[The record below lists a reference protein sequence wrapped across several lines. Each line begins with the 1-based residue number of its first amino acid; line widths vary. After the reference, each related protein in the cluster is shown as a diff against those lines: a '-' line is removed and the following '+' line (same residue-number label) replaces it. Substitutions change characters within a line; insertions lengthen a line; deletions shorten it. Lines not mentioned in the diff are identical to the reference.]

1 MIGIVGSV
9 ICASRHKSNDVD
21 AGKIIGRLILA
32 VCSILLFIAGSK
44 MVVETV
50 PTVMFDS
57 GFGACSSM
65 ILYAGFLS
73 KELFPHSK
81 EHYIFIGISQ
91 ALAIIVQAFLLQE
104 ETLYYLIKNDRKEA
118 SIYTLSRIFINKR
131 REWYVSLYE
140 KQKQQF
146 LQTLN
151 VGVYTGAIWRCVIL
165 SLLLNSIIGYIN
177 ITILFQYQNNW
188 SQTLAGKKP
197 IEINTAIIASVII
210 GSLLSPFVFKTISR
224 KNLMFTGLV
233 YGGLCSIII
242 VVFDHEKDQR

>member
-1 MIGIVGSV
+1 MIGIAGSI
-9 ICASRHKSNDVD
+9 ICAVRHKSNDVD

-165 SLLLNSIIGYIN
+165 SLLFNFIIGYIN
-177 ITILFQYQNNW
+177 ITIL
-188 SQTLAGKKP
+188 L
-197 IEINTAIIASVII
+197 
-210 GSLLSPFVFKTISR
+210 
-224 KNLMFTGLV
+224 
-233 YGGLCSIII
+233 
-242 VVFDHEKDQR
+242 